1 MGFLTLFPGNL
12 QKIST
17 NFKKIRQIYRKNLK
31 NYIFLDSFIALWGEL
46 IHERFLVISYYVVE
60 FYEIY
65 GPEYDWSVSFQ
76 LLGTVSKL
84 SLMQVVT
91 IAE

>member
-1 MGFLTLFPGNL
+1 MCVWENE
-12 QKIST
+12 
-17 NFKKIRQIYRKNLK
+17 Y
-31 NYIFLDSFIALWGEL
+31 
-46 IHERFLVISYYVVE
+46 FLVISYYVVE

-65 GPEYDWSVSFQ
+65 EPEYDWSVSFQ